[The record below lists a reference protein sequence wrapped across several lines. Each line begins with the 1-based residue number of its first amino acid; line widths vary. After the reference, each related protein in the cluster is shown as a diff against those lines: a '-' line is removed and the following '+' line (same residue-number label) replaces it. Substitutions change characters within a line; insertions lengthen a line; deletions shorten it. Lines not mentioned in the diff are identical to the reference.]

1 MALATFPAHLAPRI
15 RTIGFE
21 RRATI
26 AFQVEDD
33 TRANRAGVFTLAR
46 HKPIPAGR
54 DN

>member
-33 TRANRAGVFTLAR
+33 TRANRAAYLRWLATSQFPR
-46 HKPIPAGR
+46 VR